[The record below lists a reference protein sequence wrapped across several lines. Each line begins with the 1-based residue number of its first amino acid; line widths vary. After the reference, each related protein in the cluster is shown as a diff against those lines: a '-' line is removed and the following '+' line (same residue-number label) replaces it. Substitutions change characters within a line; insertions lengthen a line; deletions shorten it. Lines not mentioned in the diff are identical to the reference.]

1 MAETVIS
8 MQQASPSGSEGAL
21 YSCPALTKF
30 VGSSL
35 YVCNQ
40 NNAPVTITAR
50 MAVGGAG
57 ADPKQYLFY
66 TLPLGAYSSMV
77 LTSGLTMAAAD
88 VLYVDASTTNVAFQ
102 LSGVEI
108 T

>member
-8 MQQASPSGSEGAL
+8 MQQASPSGSE
-21 YSCPALTKF
+21 
-30 VGSSL
+30 V
-35 YVCNQ
+35 
-40 NNAPVTITAR
+40 
-50 MAVGGAG
+50 AG